1 MKTLISLVT
10 AASLAVTG
18 AVFAAVQDYEI
29 TGTIVEVGGSV
40 SAMVFE
46 TAKGDCWEFSNRLIS
61 QHGSQCVNTSERA
74 ITNASEKTLPRPACR

>member
-46 TAKGDCWEFSNRLIS
+46 TAKGDR
-61 QHGSQCVNTSERA
+61 
-74 ITNASEKTLPRPACR
+74 